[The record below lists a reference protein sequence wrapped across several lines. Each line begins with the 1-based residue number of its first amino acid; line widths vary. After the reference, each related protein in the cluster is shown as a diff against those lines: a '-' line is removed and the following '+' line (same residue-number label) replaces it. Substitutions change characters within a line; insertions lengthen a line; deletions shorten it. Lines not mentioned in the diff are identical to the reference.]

1 MRVFIAVLVL
11 IFSLPTPSQADDIR
25 DFQIEGLSIGD
36 SALDIATREDIEI
49 QKKSPDSY
57 YPNSKK
63 FFTVAFD
70 KTVNLK
76 TYDGIQF
83 ELKSKDDKY
92 IIYSIMGQ
100 IFFPS
105 NIKECYKKQNE
116 IAEELS
122 SLFENATR
130 EDKGITNHP
139 WDKSGKSTR
148 RRTLFWFDDTKDYV
162 KLVCFDWSE
171 EINKIDGLGAT
182 INSGEFAEFL
192 RKEAYPK

>member
-1 MRVFIAVLVL
+1 MKKLLGIVVLSFFL
-11 IFSLPTPSQADDIR
+11 ITPSQADDIR

-49 QKKSPDSY
+49 QKKSPYSY

-63 FFTVAFD
+63 FFTVTFD
-70 KTVNLK
+70 KTVNLE

-122 SLFENATR
+122 SLFKNATR
-130 EDKGITNHP
+130 EDRGITNHP

-148 RRTLFWFDDTKDYV
+148 RVTLFWFDGTKDYV

-171 EINKIDGLGAT
+171 ETNTIDGLGVT

-192 RKEAYPK
+192 RNEAYK